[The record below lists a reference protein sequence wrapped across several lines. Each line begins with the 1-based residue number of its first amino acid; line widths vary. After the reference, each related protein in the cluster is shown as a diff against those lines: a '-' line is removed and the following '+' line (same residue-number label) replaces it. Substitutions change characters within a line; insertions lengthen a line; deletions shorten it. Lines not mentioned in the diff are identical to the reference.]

1 MSKKITQLSLQPSAK
16 EVLSRDMLLF
26 AGRDRI
32 NPGLANNVYQNYKVS
47 AESFVTYVNSNIAFP
62 IKLNDQFLQSPGVE
76 SVVSN
81 QEYNVCD
88 IDSLT
93 FNNFGVV
100 TDLTSSTKTK
110 RSFTGACGTINPI
123 SVNNKWKGY
132 FDKSVV
138 GTRNPGP
145 RRAGSAPTWVDFFDT
160 SYSEYKKTIVNYVA
174 KAATNNYQTCTHK
187 VIIYWGTTENAV
199 VSGCGQYPSS
209 KINTLIQD
217 DGWVTQE
224 NVVSRNYIVGM
235 FPISQEVWT
244 STSAAATAAGGQRV
258 DGDEILSS
266 DLPVMLEID
275 NVNKKIVKLPITN
288 YNVSTTEKI
297 YISMTVESFA

>member
-32 NPGLANNVYQNYKVS
+32 NNAYQNYKVS
-47 AESFVTYVNSNIAFP
+47 AESLVTYVNGNIAFP
-62 IKLNDQFLQSPGVE
+62 IKITDQFLQSPGVD
-76 SVVSN
+76 SDVSN
-81 QEYNVCD
+81 QEYNVCN
-88 IDSLT
+88 IESLT

-100 TDLTSSTKTK
+100 TGLKKSTKTK
-110 RSFTGACGTINPI
+110 RLFTGACGTINPI
-123 SVNNKWKGY
+123 VTDGQWKGY

-138 GTRNPGP
+138 GARNPGP
-145 RRAGSAPTWVDFFDT
+145 RRAGSPATWVDFFDT
-160 SYSEYKKTIVNYVA
+160 SYSDYKKTIVNYVA

-199 VSGCGQYPSS
+199 VSGCGQYPNTST
-209 KINTLIQD
+209 INSALAIDKNHGQK
-217 DGWVTQE
+217 
-224 NVVSRNYIVGM
+224 NYIVGM
-235 FPISQEVWT
+235 FPLSQERWAT
-244 STSAAATAAGGQRV
+244 TAAAAVVQ
-258 DGDEILSS
+258 LQ
-266 DLPVMLEID
+266 ID

>member
-1 MSKKITQLSLQPSAK
+1 
-16 EVLSRDMLLF
+16 MLLF
-26 AGRDRI
+26 AGRDRTT
-32 NPGLANNVYQNYKVS
+32 NSYQNYKVS
-47 AESFVTYVNSNIAFP
+47 AESFVAYVNGNIAFP

-81 QEYNVCD
+81 QQYNVCD

-110 RSFTGACGTINPI
+110 RLFTGACGTINPI
-123 SVNNKWKGY
+123 ITDGLWKGY

-138 GTRNPGP
+138 GTRNPST
-145 RRAGSAPTWVDFFDT
+145 ATWVDFFDT
-160 SYSEYKKTIVNYVA
+160 SYSDYKKTIINYVA

-199 VSGCGQYPSS
+199 VSGCGQYPNTST
-209 KINTLIQD
+209 INSELAIDIDHGQK
-217 DGWVTQE
+217 
-224 NVVSRNYIVGM
+224 NYIVGM
-235 FPISQEVWT
+235 FPISRERWAT
-244 STSAAATAAGGQRV
+244 NLAAV
-258 DGDEILSS
+258 
-266 DLPVMLEID
+266 PVQLEID
-275 NVNKKIVKLPITN
+275 RENKKIVKLPITS

>member
-32 NPGLANNVYQNYKVS
+32 NNAYQNYKVS
-47 AESFVTYVNSNIAFP
+47 AESLVTYVNGNIAFP
-62 IKLNDQFLQSPGVE
+62 IKITDQFLQSPGVD
-76 SVVSN
+76 SDVSN
-81 QEYNVCD
+81 QEYNVCN
-88 IDSLT
+88 IESLT

-100 TDLTSSTKTK
+100 TGLKKSTKTK
-110 RSFTGACGTINPI
+110 RLFTGACGTINPI
-123 SVNNKWKGY
+123 VTDGQWKGY

-138 GTRNPGP
+138 GARNPGP
-145 RRAGSAPTWVDFFDT
+145 RRAGSPATWVDFFDT
-160 SYSEYKKTIVNYVA
+160 SYSDYKKTIVNYVA

-199 VSGCGQYPSS
+199 VSGCGQYPNTST
-209 KINTLIQD
+209 INSALAIDKNHGQK
-217 DGWVTQE
+217 
-224 NVVSRNYIVGM
+224 NYIVGM
-235 FPISQEVWT
+235 FPLSQERWAT
-244 STSAAATAAGGQRV
+244 TAAAA
-258 DGDEILSS
+258 
-266 DLPVMLEID
+266 PVQLQID

>member
-32 NPGLANNVYQNYKVS
+32 NNAYQNYKVS
-47 AESFVTYVNSNIAFP
+47 AESFVTYVNGNIAFP
-62 IKLNDQFLQSPGVE
+62 IKLNNQFLESPGVE
-76 SVVSN
+76 SDVSN

-88 IDSLT
+88 IESLT

-100 TDLTSSTKTK
+100 TGLKKSTKTK
-110 RSFTGACGTINPI
+110 RLFTGACGTINPI
-123 SVNNKWKGY
+123 SVNNQWKGY

-145 RRAGSAPTWVDFFDT
+145 RRAGSPETWVDFFDT
-160 SYSEYKKTIVNYVA
+160 SYSDYKKTIINYVA

-209 KINTLIQD
+209 VINTLIQD
-217 DGWVTQE
+217 DGWITQQ
-224 NVVSRNYIVGM
+224 NVVSKNYIVGM
-235 FPISQEVWT
+235 FPRSQEVWT
-244 STSAAATAAGGQRV
+244 STSIASARGQQR
-258 DGDEILSS
+258 DEVLSS

-275 NVNKKIVKLPITN
+275 NVNKKIVKLPITS

>member
-132 FDKSVV
+132 FDKSVT
-138 GTRNPGP
+138 GTRNPPSSTSYRIETGW
-145 RRAGSAPTWVDFFDT
+145 SNFFDT
-160 SYSEYKKTIVNYVA
+160 SYTNYKKTIVNYVA

-199 VSGCGQYPSS
+199 ASGCGQYPNTST
-209 KINTLIQD
+209 INSALAIDNNHGQK
-217 DGWVTQE
+217 
-224 NVVSRNYIVGM
+224 NYIVGM
-235 FPISQEVWT
+235 FPISRERWAT
-244 STSAAATAAGGQRV
+244 NLPAA
-258 DGDEILSS
+258 
-266 DLPVMLEID
+266 PVQLQID

>member
-26 AGRDRI
+26 AGIDRI

-47 AESFVTYVNSNIAFP
+47 AESFVTHVTQNIAFP
-62 IKLNDQFLQSPGVE
+62 IKINDQFLESPGVE

-81 QEYNVCD
+81 QEYDVCD

-100 TDLTSSTKTK
+100 TDLTSSTKASLAESPYTK

-123 SVNNKWKGY
+123 ITDGQWRGY
-132 FDKSVV
+132 FDKRGAV
-138 GTRNPGP
+138 GIRNPST
-145 RRAGSAPTWVDFFDT
+145 ATWGDFFNT
-160 SYSEYKKTIVNYVA
+160 SYSDYKKTIINYVA

-199 VSGCGQYPSS
+199 ASGCGQYPNTST
-209 KINTLIQD
+209 INSALDNNHGQK
-217 DGWVTQE
+217 
-224 NVVSRNYIVGM
+224 NYIVGM
-235 FPISQEVWT
+235 FPLSREIWAT
-244 STSAAATAAGGQRV
+244 DSAAA
-258 DGDEILSS
+258 
-266 DLPVMLEID
+266 PVQLQID

>member
-16 EVLSRDMLLF
+16 EVLPRDMLLF

-32 NPGLANNVYQNYKVS
+32 NNAYQNYKVS
-47 AESFVTYVNSNIAFP
+47 AESLVTYVNGNIAFP

-100 TDLTSSTKTK
+100 TNLTSSTKTK
-110 RSFTGACGTINPI
+110 RSFTSACGTINPI
-123 SVNNKWKGY
+123 VTDGLWKGY
-132 FDKSVV
+132 FNKSVA
-138 GTRNPGP
+138 GTNFTSPATDNPFKW
-145 RRAGSAPTWVDFFDT
+145 ADFFDT
-160 SYSEYKKTIVNYVA
+160 SYTNYKKTIVSYVA

-187 VIIYWGTTENAV
+187 VIIYWGTTGNAV
-199 VSGCGQYPSS
+199 VSGCGQYPNTST
-209 KINTLIQD
+209 INSALAIDNNHGQK
-217 DGWVTQE
+217 
-224 NVVSRNYIVGM
+224 NYIVGM
-235 FPISQEVWT
+235 FPLSKSSGRWASGT
-244 STSAAATAAGGQRV
+244 TAV
-258 DGDEILSS
+258 
-266 DLPVMLEID
+266 PVQLQID
-275 NVNKKIVKLPITN
+275 NVNKKIVKLPITS